1 MNLLKFRIDIERKK
15 GAWLDEN
22 YPQGGKNQYTI
33 GKVEQLNPSKMPIN
47 KISGCQIS
55 DKAIDTKKE
64 LSKVAAVSHDT
75 IAKVKK
81 IQEKRLVRNLTSH
94 LTRYK

>member
-22 YPQGGKNQYTI
+22 YPQGKHKGNQYTI
-33 GKVEQLNPSKMPIN
+33 GKVEQLNPSKMPV
-47 KISGCQIS
+47 
-55 DKAIDTKKE
+55 TKNE
-64 LSKVAAVSHDT
+64 SSKVAAVSHDT

-81 IQEKRLVRNLTSH
+81 IQEKAPEEIKANERT
-94 LTRYK
+94 